1 MPENP
6 NIVDLICSGR
16 TRTGVINANKP
27 QHNLEKPLKNPRT
40 AARLSDGKD
49 S

>member
-6 NIVDLICSGR
+6 NIVVLICSGR

-27 QHNLEKPLKNPRT
+27 HHNLEKPLINPCN
-40 AARLSDGKD
+40 AARFSDGKD